1 MTIKQKID
9 QIEKNNGDGV
19 ERCVRHRLQEPV
31 LYDEQNHIHLLAL
44 NTLNAAGWALG
55 GYKVINA
62 IKLRFVVY
70 W

>member
-1 MTIKQKID
+1 MTNKTIF
-9 QIEKNNGDGV
+9 GD
-19 ERCVRHRLQEPV
+19 
-31 LYDEQNHIHLLAL
+31 LLAL